1 MEGETYL
8 LSSLLQFGGD
18 RYEIFD
24 RRSSVLCFK
33 DPGIYTVDV
42 YGFTI
47 LMKTSKTRIR
57 KPDCSKLV
65 VISKISRFSLV

>member
-8 LSSLLQFGGD
+8 LSSLLHFGGD

-65 VISKISRFSLV
+65 VICKISRFSLV